1 MAHAAPARQMT
12 WWERVRTFEPALLR
26 AILAALAVVLLAVG
40 IDLTDVF
47 GKVEVA
53 WTAVFGVLPLIQGWW
68 TRTAVSP
75 ASRVVETVNVDGAHL
90 AGPASP
96 LPTGT
101 VVPPVERDTM
111 FE

>member
-1 MAHAAPARQMT
+1 MAHAAPERQMT

-26 AILAALAVVLLAVG
+26 AILAALAVVLGTVG
-40 IDLTDVF
+40 LDLTDAF

-53 WTAVFGVLPLIQGWW
+53 WAALFALIPLVQGWW
-68 TRTAVSP
+68 TRTVVSP

-101 VVPPVERDTM
+101 VVPPVEPEQM
-111 FE
+111 F